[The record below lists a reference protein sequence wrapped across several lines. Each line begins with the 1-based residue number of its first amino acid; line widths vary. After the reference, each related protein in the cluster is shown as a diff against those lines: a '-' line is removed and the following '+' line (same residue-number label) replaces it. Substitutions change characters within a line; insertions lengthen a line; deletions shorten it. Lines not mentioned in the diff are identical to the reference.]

1 MLFKFTTD
9 FRNAKKIGG
18 KLYKSGLIKGLIG
31 AFGIGAGAY
40 LLERGA
46 IERATGKTSDNLLD
60 CMENVDVD
68 DNWDQNH
75 NVKEV

>member
-9 FRNAKKIGG
+9 FKNAKKIGG

-31 AFGIGAGAY
+31 AFGIGMGTY

-46 IERATGKTSDNLLD
+46 IERSAAKTSDNLLD
-60 CMENVDVD
+60 CMENIDVD
-68 DNWDQNH
+68 DNWDVNH

>member
-9 FRNAKKIGG
+9 FKNAKKIGG
-18 KLYKSGLIKGLIG
+18 KLYKSGLIKGFIG
-31 AFGIGAGAY
+31 AFGIGIGTY

-46 IERATGKTSDNLLD
+46 IERATGKTSDNLLEAVGD
-60 CMENVDVD
+60 IDVD
-68 DNWDQNH
+68 DNWDVNH